1 MNEWFEKDWAGIAQI
16 FKIRRTVTQ
25 GEKVREEIVYGFTSL
40 SRKQANAK
48 RLLDLNQK
56 HWLIENRLHYRRDVT
71 LGEDASQI
79 RIKNAPQTLAAL
91 NGALLALMD
100 WLNVKNV
107 AKQMR
112 HFCAQPQE
120 VLQLLLDK
128 LSR

>member
-1 MNEWFEKDWAGIAQI
+1 M
-16 FKIRRTVTQ
+16 
-25 GEKVREEIVYGFTSL
+25 REEIVYGFTSL

-56 HWLIENRLHYRRDVT
+56 HWSIENRLHYRRDVT
-71 LGEDASQI
+71 LGEDASQL
-79 RIKNAPQTLAAL
+79 RRKNAPQTLAAL
-91 NGALLALMD
+91 NGAILAFMD

-112 HFCAQPQE
+112 HFCAHPQE
-120 VLQLLLDK
+120 VLQLLLGK

>member
-1 MNEWFEKDWAGIAQI
+1 MSGLRRIGAGITQI

-25 GEKVREEIVYGFTSL
+25 GEEVREEIVYGFTSL

-48 RLLDLNQK
+48 RVLDLNQK
-56 HWLIENRLHYRRDVT
+56 YWSIENRLHYQRYAT

-79 RIKNAPQTLAAL
+79 RRKNAPQTLAAL
-91 NGALLALMD
+91 SGAILALMD

-112 HFCAQPQE
+112 HFCAQPQG
-120 VLQLLLDK
+120 VLQLLLGK